1 MNISLETKGKIVKS
15 IVLCLGIVL
24 VFLLAFFIIKIYTTD
39 YTVTFMNE
47 DNTVI
52 ETRKVRTGNSV
63 IEPAEPRREGYKF
76 LGWYFDNAKYDFSKK
91 IKRDTIIYAK
101 WEIDSDYVFS
111 YVVSFDSN
119 GGSAVDYQTIESGK
133 TATVPQTPTK
143 NGHVFMGWKLDG
155 IDYDF
160 NTPVIK
166 DIKLV
171 ASWEVALTDDQTY
184 LSVAREEVKDFA
196 VVKAN
201 QTLKSTAVSGK
212 CQITWTDAD
221 FNTVTRDTTDK
232 NVTIVANIKC
242 GSANA
247 KKSVNVT
254 IPASTYKYTM
264 EKQGT
269 TNYKFI
275 AYDND
280 KILNNYNLYT
290 SNQTSIVQ
298 KWQIH
303 KDGDYLLVSKSKY
316 VKNGTYYIAYEDDL
330 NTKYAITIK

>member
-1 MNISLETKGKIVKS
+1 MNVSIETKGKIVKG

-24 VFLLAFFIIKIYTTD
+24 VFLLAFFMIKIYTTD
-39 YTVTFMNE
+39 YIVTFMNE

-52 ETRKVRTGNSV
+52 ETRKVRTGYAV
-63 IEPAEPRREGYKF
+63 VEPAEPRREGYKF
-76 LGWYFDNAKYDFSKK
+76 IGWYFDNDKYDFSKK
-91 IKRDTIIYAK
+91 IKRDTIIYAR
-101 WEIDSDYVFS
+101 WEIDSDYIFS

-119 GGSAVDYQTIESGK
+119 GGNAVDYQTIESGK
-133 TATVPQTPTK
+133 TATAPQTPTK
-143 NGHVFMGWKLDG
+143 NGHVFAGWKLNG

-160 NTPVIK
+160 NTPVTE

-184 LSVAREEVKDFA
+184 LSVAREEIETFA

-201 QTLKSTAVSGK
+201 QKLKSTAVSGK

-221 FNTVTRDTTDK
+221 FSTVIRDTADK
-232 NVTIVANIKC
+232 KVTAVANIKC
-242 GSANA
+242 GTATG
-247 KKSVNVT
+247 KKIVEVT

-264 EKQGT
+264 QKQGT
-269 TNYKFI
+269 SNYKFV

-280 KILNNYNLYT
+280 KILNYYYLYASNKT
-290 SNQTSIVQ
+290 SQIQ

-303 KDGDYLLVSKSKY
+303 KDGDYLLISKSKY
-316 VKNGTYYIAYEDDL
+316 VKNGTYYLAFEDDL
-330 NTKYAITIK
+330 NTKYAVTIK